1 MTMDWAHPTEEMLAA
16 LLLGRQC
23 GRQHRGGLS
32 ETQLAEWI
40 MTAKDSLWYFQARRW
55 AEQAPSAVAADSKAI
70 FQAGCKLLLRIVDSG
85 YDPEMKTWW
94 NLRTLFDGQDA
105 WAAAMLV
112 LMDLGVMTKRLP
124 NVHEH
129 GGFTTTSAGFGVFAG
144 IVCGPQWERQYQA
157 MSQAMS
163 QAKRLDVR
171 R

>member
-1 MTMDWAHPTEEMLAA
+1 
-16 LLLGRQC
+16 
-23 GRQHRGGLS
+23 
-32 ETQLAEWI
+32 
-40 MTAKDSLWYFQARRW
+40 
-55 AEQAPSAVAADSKAI
+55 
-70 FQAGCKLLLRIVDSG
+70 
-85 YDPEMKTWW
+85 
-94 NLRTLFDGQDA
+94 
-105 WAAAMLV
+105 MLV